1 MQKYQTKK
9 RFGQH
14 FLHDQ
19 NIIERIIQAIR
30 PTPDLHLLEI
40 GPGLGALTLPLLRH
54 VAHIHVVDIDRDII
68 AHLTQLNDS
77 RLTIHEI
84 DALKL
89 NVADLDIQT
98 KPIRIVGNLP
108 YNISTPLI
116 FHLLESSELI
126 DNMHFMLQ
134 KEVVDR
140 MSAKPNSK
148 LYGRLSVMVQ
158 YHCETETLF
167 NVGPGAFNPPPKVDS
182 AIVRLRPWQ
191 KKPYLAKDVKHL
203 SKVVATAF
211 SLRRKTLKNSLKNL
225 CTAEDIEAADIVSSA
240 RAETLSVEDFVR
252 LSNSLLETA

>member
-19 NIIERIIQAIR
+19 SVIQRLIHAIN

-40 GPGLGALTLPLLRH
+40 GPGLGALTFPLLKH
-54 VAHIHVVDIDRDII
+54 VEHIHVVDIDRDII
-68 AHLTQLNDS
+68 AHLTELNEP

-89 NVADLDIQT
+89 NLADLNIQST
-98 KPIRIVGNLP
+98 PLRIVGNLP

-116 FHLLESSELI
+116 FHLLESSEMI
-126 DNMHFMLQ
+126 QDMHFMLQ

-140 MSAKPNSK
+140 MSAEPNTK

-167 NVGPGAFNPPPKVDS
+167 NVGPSAFNPPPKVDS

-191 KKPYLAKDVKHL
+191 KKPFPATDVKHL
-203 SKVVATAF
+203 RQVVTAAF
-211 SLRRKTLKNSLKNL
+211 SLRRKTLRNSLKNT
-225 CTAEDIEAADIVSSA
+225 CSVTDIKAAGIDPTA
-240 RAETLSVEDFVR
+240 RAETLAVEDFVR
-252 LSNSLLETA
+252 LSNYLLTQT